1 LEHRA
6 VTGRKQFTTTA
17 ANAITPGPQYNGG
30 SGKPWPADTVARR
43 SVTSLIPYARNARTH
58 SDAQIAQLA
67 ASIAE
72 WGWTTPVLVDEAGIL
87 IAGHGRVLA
96 AHMLGL
102 KEVPV
107 MTATGWSEAKRRAYT
122 LADNRLALAAG
133 WDPVMLAAELSD
145 LEAADFDM
153 SLIGFSVDE
162 LMDLTAEKTMGLTDP
177 DLVPDVPAV
186 PVSAIGDL
194 WVLGKHRIL
203 CGDATNAA
211 RG

>member
-1 LEHRA
+1 
-6 VTGRKQFTTTA
+6 
-17 ANAITPGPQYNGG
+17 
-30 SGKPWPADTVARR
+30 
-43 SVTSLIPYARNARTH
+43 
-58 SDAQIAQLA
+58 
-67 ASIAE
+67 
-72 WGWTTPVLVDEAGIL
+72 
-87 IAGHGRVLA
+87 
-96 AHMLGL
+96 
-102 KEVPV
+102 VPV